1 MKTLAAIIS
10 GIALS
15 AFVVIPAFAST
26 GFNEAQQSLYASTQK
41 GAMVANDTAQ
51 YNNQNNKQSMND
63 RYSEARRSLRESR
76 TDGIH

>member
-26 GFNEAQQSLYASTQK
+26 GFNEAEQSLQASTQS
-41 GAMVANDTAQ
+41 GVVTNNTAQ
-51 YNNQNNKQSMND
+51 FNTQNSKKAMNGT
-63 RYSEARRSLRESR
+63 YSEALRSLQQSR
-76 TDGIH
+76 ADGIH